1 MTNYPSS
8 VIDTPALWPDKLP
21 SFDGMRFYAVTLAP
35 NGHALTDPKE
45 VSLTRALT
53 LLRMFAQ
60 ADYLQWYWGA
70 SHTTPAP
77 DVGRGF
83 QDDLLL
89 LLACGQCVTH
99 HHAGCVDI
107 LLAVPNQE

>member
-1 MTNYPSS
+1 MINYPPS

-35 NGHALTDPKE
+35 NGHALTTPKP

-53 LLRMFAQ
+53 LLRLFAQ
-60 ADYLQWYWGA
+60 AEYLQWYWDA

-77 DVGRGF
+77 DVGQGF
-83 QDDLLL
+83 QDDLL

-99 HHAGCVDI
+99 HHAGCVDV
-107 LLAVPNQE
+107 LMAVPTAK

>member
-1 MTNYPSS
+1 MQNCPSS
-8 VIDTPALWPDKLP
+8 IISAPALLPDKLP

-53 LLRMFAQ
+53 LLRLFAQ
-60 ADYLQWYWGA
+60 AEYLQWYWGA

-77 DVGRGF
+77 DVGQGF
-83 QDDLLL
+83 QDDLLI
-89 LLACGQCVTH
+89 LACGQPVTH
-99 HHAGCVDI
+99 HHAGCMDI
-107 LLAVPNQE
+107 LMAVQDRI

>member
-35 NGHALTDPKE
+35 NGHALTPPKE
-45 VSLTRALT
+45 VSLTRALA
-53 LLRMFAQ
+53 LLRLFAH
-60 ADYLQWYWGA
+60 ADYLQWYWDA
-70 SHTTPAP
+70 SHTVPAP
-77 DVGRGF
+77 DVGQRL
-83 QDDLLL
+83 QDDML

-99 HHAGCVDI
+99 HHAGCMDI
-107 LLAVPNQE
+107 LMAVPNHK